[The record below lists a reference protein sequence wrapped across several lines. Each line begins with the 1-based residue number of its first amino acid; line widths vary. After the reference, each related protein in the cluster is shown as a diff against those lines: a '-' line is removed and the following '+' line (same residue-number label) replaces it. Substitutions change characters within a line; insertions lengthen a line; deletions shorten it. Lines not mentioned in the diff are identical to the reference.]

1 MNDARER
8 VDVNICMNVGSDQ
21 LSLDSVPALI
31 PSHVILVDKR
41 AWAFLETFSC
51 LITKLETLAWQK

>member
-21 LSLDSVPALI
+21 LSLNSVPALI
-31 PSHVILVDKR
+31 LSHVILVDKR
-41 AWAFLETFSC
+41 AWAFLETFSR
-51 LITKLETLAWQK
+51 LITKKQRRS